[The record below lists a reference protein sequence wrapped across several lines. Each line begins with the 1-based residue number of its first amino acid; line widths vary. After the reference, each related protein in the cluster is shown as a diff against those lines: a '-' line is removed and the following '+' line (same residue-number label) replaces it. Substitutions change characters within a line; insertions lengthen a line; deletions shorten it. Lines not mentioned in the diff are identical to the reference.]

1 MQNNDHKFFVEI
13 NRYNYIFVIGREQ
26 NDNFEIIYFET
37 VPIIGIEENKIQDL
51 NSILNTFKENI
62 FKIEKKFNIT
72 LGSVTLILDNFDYSF
87 TSFTG
92 YKKLNGSQLVKENI
106 TYLLNFLKSKVVE
119 IENHKKI
126 IHIFNSKFIL
136 DRKKI
141 DNLPIGLFGN
151 FYSHELS
158 FFMIKNS
165 DHKNII
171 NIFNKCNLK
180 IIKILSKN
188 FLDGVNIINR
198 SSKLESFFKIEINEK
213 ISRVIFFE
221 NSALRFA
228 EDFNFGY
235 DTTIKD
241 ISKITGLDK
250 QVVKKIL
257 IESDFSG
264 KTLKDEYLEKNFF
277 EGKNFRKI
285 SKELILDIGLAR
297 FHELIEIMI
306 LKNIN
311 LKSFTNEKLPLFLTI
326 SDKSILKCY
335 GDKLKNFF
343 SNKGFGSIDFI
354 NQTNKK
360 NDYVNANKL
369 VQFGWKKEAVPFVNE
384 KKSILARLFQQI
396 FK

>member
-241 ISKITGLDK
+241 ISKITGFDK

-264 KTLKDEYLEKNFF
+264 KILKDEYLEKNFF

-311 LKSFTNEKLPLFLTI
+311 LKSFLNEKLPLFLTI